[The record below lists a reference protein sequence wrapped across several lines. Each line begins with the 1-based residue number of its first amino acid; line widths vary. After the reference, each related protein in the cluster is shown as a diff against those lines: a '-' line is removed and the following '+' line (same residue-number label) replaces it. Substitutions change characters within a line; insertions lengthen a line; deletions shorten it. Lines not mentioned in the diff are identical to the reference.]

1 MISMINNKKNN
12 LNIYDTMAAII
23 DHLGATARVVD
34 NDRNNDK
41 FIEFQVD
48 DFPKWRFAAY
58 DFRNSNVYI
67 IGDRKDL
74 IKRFEPFDTTI
85 TCKSVDEF
93 LHVILNM
100 KQDAIKYYDV
110 KKNYEEDIDR
120 ILTEELNKNNILNG
134 FGLLCHNESL
144 DHLIIPVIH
153 PDSLEKRNKLFSDAI
168 RLRRKLL
175 DCCIKHNKQLED
187 NKLLYLYPRLHIYWI
202 PKLDLDY
209 NIVTCIDRLYRNYKP
224 YKVLTKEKRKGQN
237 NRKLKRVRMI
247 NRVRR
252 NISL

>member
-1 MISMINNKKNN
+1 MNDKKNN
-12 LNIYDTMAAII
+12 LNIYDTMTAII
-23 DHLGATARVVD
+23 DHLGSTARVVD
-34 NDRNNDK
+34 NGRNNDK

-48 DFPKWRFAAY
+48 NFPEWRFAAVY
-58 DFRNSNVYI
+58 DFKDDNVYI

-74 IKRFEPFDTTI
+74 IKRFEPFYTMI
-85 TCKSVDEF
+85 NCESVDEF
-93 LHVILNM
+93 LLDISNM
-100 KQDAIKYYDV
+100 KQEDAIKYCDV
-110 KKNYEEDIDR
+110 RKNYEEDIDR

-134 FGLLCHNESL
+134 FGLHDTVSL
-144 DHLIIPVIH
+144 FRLIIPVIH
-153 PDSLEKRNKLFSDAI
+153 PDSLEKRNKLFSDFI

-175 DCCIKHNKQLED
+175 DCCIEHGKQLED
-187 NKLLYLYPRLHIYWI
+187 NKLSYLPRLYIYWI

-209 NIVTCIDRLYRNYKP
+209 NIATCIDRLYRDYKP
-224 YKVLTKEKRKGQN
+224 YKILTKEKRGGQN